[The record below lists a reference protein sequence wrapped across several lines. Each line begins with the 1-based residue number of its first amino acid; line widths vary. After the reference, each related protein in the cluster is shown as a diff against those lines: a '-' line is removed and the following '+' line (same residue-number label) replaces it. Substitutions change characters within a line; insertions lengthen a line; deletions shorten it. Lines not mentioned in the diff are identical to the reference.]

1 MSHDNNLTGR
11 LCFWHRCC
19 ASSPSRR
26 FHILWH
32 FTRHQPEI
40 INASSTNGGEW
51 RTQNLTLVGLAC
63 AIISIGFHVS
73 SRILILIQRQP
84 DSADSLEANEFS
96 WKTKD
101 PNYQLKQQ
109 LRAVKVRVRFFF
121 FFLFCSCRWRRV
133 ELKLWNFILDGIVPG
148 EHSVLTRFRLIPCVK
163 FDTIRLVPFH

>member
-121 FFLFCSCRWRRV
+121 FFYFAVAGGVASS
-133 ELKLWNFILDGIVPG
+133 WNSEISYWTVSYRGSI
-148 EHSVLTRFRLIPCVK
+148 RFWLG
-163 FDTIRLVPFH
+163 FD